1 MDELLS
7 IVILTR
13 KRAEILDEHLRAMLP
28 ELAETGVEVVVC
40 DGAGDDPTARV
51 VEALR
56 AQLPALR
63 YHRSGTGLSFD
74 ENCLASL
81 SLTSTPYVWQ
91 LADGFRVLPGGVK
104 RVLEALRETP
114 CDFAAVSATSRRA
127 IDLPTGLYRD
137 PVVVLERLAWHL
149 TLAGTLI
156 YSRAHLASPAARYAK
171 YLGTEFSL
179 VGIVLDNLPTCA
191 RGFLWLNE
199 QWLSGNRA
207 KRSFWKARNIEV
219 FARNWAQFLL
229 GLPGDAYP
237 EASKRRAI
245 REHSLRT
252 GLFEWRW
259 LGKLRRHGVLD
270 RRQVDLHGEYLRL
283 ASGVPFPAIRLLAS
297 APRWLAPPL
306 AHLAWLATWP
316 VRRWRAP
323 AGVASGP
330 RRR

>member
-1 MDELLS
+1 MNDLLS

-13 KRAEILDEHLRAMLP
+13 RRADLLEEHLRAMLP

-56 AQLPALR
+56 AELPALR
-63 YHRSGTGLSFD
+63 YHRSGQDLSFD

-91 LADGFRVLPGGVK
+91 LSDGFRVLPGGVK
-104 RVLEALRETP
+104 RVLAALRETP
-114 CDFAAVSATSRRA
+114 CDFAAVSASNRRF
-127 IDLPTGLYRD
+127 IDLPTGLHRD
-137 PVVVLERLAWHL
+137 PVLVLERLAWHL

-156 YSRAHLASPAARYAK
+156 YSRAHLASPEVRYARYV
-171 YLGTEFSL
+171 GTEFSL
-179 VGIVLDNLPTCA
+179 VGIVLDNLPTC
-191 RGFLWLNE
+191 RHGFLWLNE
-199 QWLSGNRA
+199 PWLVGNRS
-207 KRSFWKARNIEV
+207 KRSFWKTRTVEV

-270 RRQVDLHGEYLRL
+270 RRQVELHGEYLRL
-283 ASGVPFPAIRLLAS
+283 ASGVPFPAIRLLAG
-297 APRWLAPPL
+297 APRWLAPSI
-306 AHLAWLATWP
+306 AHLGWIVTWP
-316 VRRWRAP
+316 ARCW
-323 AGVASGP
+323 
-330 RRR
+330 RRRA